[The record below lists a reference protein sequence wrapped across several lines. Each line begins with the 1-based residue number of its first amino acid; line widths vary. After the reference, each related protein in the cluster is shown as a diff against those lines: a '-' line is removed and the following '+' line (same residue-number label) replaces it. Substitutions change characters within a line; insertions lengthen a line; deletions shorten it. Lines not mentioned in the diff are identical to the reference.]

1 MKVTKLSLLLA
12 TVVAS
17 VSVGTIHAQTAKK
30 AVAAKPVVVASSD
43 ALVFELGLLSNK
55 AGSKTNVNDQKGDG
69 LYIAAGASQQIFK
82 IDADQTVDLGALLTF
97 TSSTAKKDPNEFS
110 QSEFGVRIPV
120 TYRYKLD
127 DFALIGGAYVGYNLS
142 QSGKQKAS
150 GVETNV
156 NYGDNGL
163 YFGLT
168 VGGTYQVSDYRFK
181 LAYNLNLGDYGYS
194 KEVGAVT
201 LGVDWTGVSLPKLF

>member
-1 MKVTKLSLLLA
+1 MKVTKLSLVLA
-12 TVVAS
+12 AVVAS

-30 AVAAKPVVVASSD
+30 AVVAKSAVSSSTD

-55 AGSKTNVNDQKGDG
+55 AGSKINVADLKGDG
-69 LYIAAGASQQIFK
+69 LYLAAGASQQVFK
-82 IDADQTVDLGALLTF
+82 IDADQSIDLGALLTF
-97 TSSTAKKDPNEFS
+97 TTSTAKKDGNEFS
-110 QSEFGVRIPV
+110 QSEIGVRIPV

-127 DFALIGGAYVGYNLS
+127 DLSLIGGAYVGYNVS
-142 QSGKQKAS
+142 QSGKLKVS
-150 GVETNV
+150 GAETNV

-163 YFGLT
+163 YVGLT

-181 LAYNLNLGDYGYS
+181 LAYNLYLGDYGYS
-194 KEVGAVT
+194 KEVGALT

>member
-1 MKVTKLSLLLA
+1 MKVTKLSLVLA
-12 TVVAS
+12 AVVAS
-17 VSVGTIHAQTAKK
+17 VSVGAIHAQTARK
-30 AVAAKPVVVASSD
+30 ATVSNPVVASSSD

-55 AGSKTNVNDQKGDG
+55 AGSKTNVADQKGEG
-69 LYIAAGASQQIFK
+69 IYLAAGASQQIFK

-97 TSSTAKKDPNEFS
+97 TTSTAKKDTNEFC
-110 QSEFGVRIPV
+110 QSEIGVRIPV

-127 DFALIGGAYVGYNLS
+127 DFALIGGAYVGYNVS
-142 QSGKQKAS
+142 QSAKQKAA
-150 GVETNV
+150 GTETTV

-181 LAYNLNLGDYGYS
+181 LAYDLNLGDYGYS
-194 KEVGAVT
+194 KEVGAIT

>member
-1 MKVTKLSLLLA
+1 MKVTKLSLVLA
-12 TVVAS
+12 AVVAS

-30 AVAAKPVVVASSD
+30 AVVAKSAVSSSTD

-55 AGSKTNVNDQKGDG
+55 AGSKTNVADQKGDG
-69 LYIAAGASQQIFK
+69 LYLAAGASQQVFK
-82 IDADQTVDLGALLTF
+82 IDADQSIDLGALLTF
-97 TSSTAKKDPNEFS
+97 TTSTAKKDANEFS
-110 QSEFGVRIPV
+110 QSEIGVRIPV

-127 DFALIGGAYVGYNLS
+127 DFSLIGGAYVGYNVS
-142 QSGKQKAS
+142 QSGKQKVS
-150 GVETNV
+150 GAETNV

-163 YFGLT
+163 YVGLT

-194 KEVGAVT
+194 KEVGAIT